1 MMGKGVMKMLSN
13 AQKINVERVVNFSLK
28 KKMFAECKSIHEF
41 QIKMI

>member
-28 KKMFAECKSIHEF
+28 KKKLLNVNL
-41 QIKMI
+41 

>member
-28 KKMFAECKSIHEF
+28 KKKMFAECKS
-41 QIKMI
+41 MNSR